1 MSKKWHFNITSISI
15 DIHKEKQIAV
25 FNTVT
30 NMTQPQAVIDAI
42 ESLGGIAPLGKI
54 YQVALQNPDCTWGT
68 QTPQAS
74 IRRIVRH
81 TKGIYVVRKG
91 LYALESH
98 RKQLEANGIVEVT
111 SANANS
117 NEIQQ
122 FTHYYYQGLLLKVG
136 ELRHLDTFVPNQ
148 DKNRM
153 FLQEATLGDLRS
165 LNEIPNYTYS
175 QLVQRSSTID
185 VIWFNER
192 KMPHSFFEVEHSTD
206 IQNSLLKFCDL
217 QDFNARM
224 VIVADDY
231 RKDEY
236 LRKLNETA
244 FRDLREQKRVSFLSY
259 DELDRQYENALAD
272 SQRGFI
278 L

>member
-1 MSKKWHFNITSISI
+1 MKRM
-15 DIHKEKQIAV
+15 
-25 FNTVT
+25 
-30 NMTQPQAVIDAI
+30 NMTQSQAVIEAI

-54 YQVALQNPDCTWGT
+54 YQVALQNNDCTWAT

-91 LYALESH
+91 LYALETH
-98 RKQLEANGIVEVT
+98 RKQLEANGIVEMT
-111 SANANS
+111 SANADS
-117 NEIQQ
+117 AEIQQ

-136 ELRHLDTFVPNQ
+136 ELKHLDTFVPNQ

-165 LNEIPNYTYS
+165 LNEIPNYTYPP
-175 QLVQRSSTID
+175 LVQRSSTID

-217 QDFNARM
+217 QDFYARM
-224 VIVADDY
+224 VIVADNY
-231 RKDEY
+231 RKEEY
-236 LRKLNETA
+236 QRKLNETA
-244 FRDLREQKRVSFLSY
+244 FRDLREHKRVSFLSY
-259 DELDRQYENALAD
+259 DELNSQYENALAD

>member
-1 MSKKWHFNITSISI
+1 
-15 DIHKEKQIAV
+15 
-25 FNTVT
+25 
-30 NMTQPQAVIDAI
+30 MTQPQAVIDAI

-74 IRRIVRH
+74 IRKIVRH
-81 TKGIYVVRKG
+81 TKGIYVIRKG

-98 RKQLEANGIVEVT
+98 RHQLEANGIVEQT
-111 SANANS
+111 SKNANS
-117 NEIQQ
+117 NEVQT

-136 ELRHLDTFVPNQ
+136 EIRHLETFVPQQ
-148 DKNRM
+148 DKNKM
-153 FLQEATLGDLRS
+153 FLQESTLGELRT
-165 LNEIPNYTYS
+165 LDQIPQYTYS
-175 QLVQRSSTID
+175 ELVQRSSTID

-206 IQNSLLKFCDL
+206 VQNSLLKFCDL

-224 VIVADDY
+224 VIVADGY

>member
-1 MSKKWHFNITSISI
+1 
-15 DIHKEKQIAV
+15 
-25 FNTVT
+25 
-30 NMTQPQAVIDAI
+30 MTQPQAVINAI

-91 LYALESH
+91 LYALESYRH
-98 RKQLEANGIVEVT
+98 QLEANGIVEVT
-111 SANANS
+111 KANANS
-117 NEIQQ
+117 KEVQQ

-136 ELRHLDTFVPNQ
+136 ELRHFATFVPNQ
-148 DKNRM
+148 DKNKM
-153 FLQEATLGDLRS
+153 FLQEATLGELRS

-192 KMPHSFFEVEHSTD
+192 RMPHSFFEVEHSTD

-224 VIVADDY
+224 VIVADNY
-231 RKDEY
+231 RKEEY

-244 FRDLREQKRVSFLSY
+244 FRDLREQKRVDFLSY
-259 DELDRQYENALAD
+259 DELDRQYENALTD